1 MRRLTFLL
9 GASMILLGAL
19 FIALGAWYFEKE
31 GAKQFLFEIG
41 IAALSAGMV
50 GLVYNSVVRSDFLDQ
65 VKGQLE
71 KILNAD
77 APRLGIKHIYETR
90 TTKNDDVKLP
100 HLIDQARSE
109 IMFVALGLHTV
120 IHSHQRPLIKA
131 IAKNV
136 KIRFLIFNVES
147 PNAKILDQTLGERN
161 LANTL
166 KGSFSKVLCLGQ

>member
-50 GLVYNSVVRSDFLDQ
+50 GLVYASVVRSDFLDQ

-109 IMFVALGLHTV
+109 IMFVAFRPTHCHTFASAPAYQSDCKKCQDS
-120 IHSHQRPLIKA
+120 IPYIQCRKPQCQ
-131 IAKNV
+131 NP
-136 KIRFLIFNVES
+136 R
-147 PNAKILDQTLGERN
+147 PNAW
-161 LANTL
+161 
-166 KGSFSKVLCLGQ
+166 

>member
-1 MRRLTFLL
+1 MTMSSCL
-9 GASMILLGAL
+9 ILLT
-19 FIALGAWYFEKE
+19 KRD
-31 GAKQFLFEIG
+31 Q
-41 IAALSAGMV
+41 
-50 GLVYNSVVRSDFLDQ
+50 RSCL
-65 VKGQLE
+65 
-71 KILNAD
+71 
-77 APRLGIKHIYETR
+77 
-90 TTKNDDVKLP
+90 LP
-100 HLIDQARSE
+100 
-109 IMFVALGLHTV
+109 LGLHTV